1 MLFCAAASLRQEVA
15 DGLIRLANEARD
27 GARIP
32 FVTGLGATESAP
44 MALCAGDA
52 AFTGGRIGVP
62 VPGVELKVAPVG
74 DQMEGRLRG
83 PNITPGYWANPE
95 LTREA
100 FDEEGYYKLG
110 DALALLRSAGS
121 VEGICV
127 PGAHLGGFQA
137 LDGDVR
143 AGRARFGRG
152 CSRTSAIWSTTSSI
166 AGHDREFV
174 GALVFPNVA
183 TCRELAGI
191 PGACSPRQ
199 LLDAP
204 ECPGTVRGALR
215 LVRGVASGQL
225 HGGRSCDS
233 SRGPPCDRRAG
244 DHGKGQRE
252 PEGRSRRDAPRSLRN
267 STVMPAQAS

>member
-1 MLFCAAASLRQEVA
+1 MPA
-15 DGLIRLANEARD
+15 
-27 GARIP
+27 
-32 FVTGLGATESAP
+32 
-44 MALCAGDA
+44 
-52 AFTGGRIGVP
+52 
-62 VPGVELKVAPVG
+62 PGVELKVAPVG

-110 DALALLRSAGS
+110 DALAFFDPQDPSKGFAFQGRISEDFKLSTGTFVRVGAVRTKLL
-121 VEGICV
+121 
-127 PGAHLGGFQA
+127 AHF
-137 LDGDVR
+137 GDLVYD
-143 AGRARFGRG
+143 
-152 CSRTSAIWSTTSSI
+152 IVI
-166 AGHDREFV
+166 AGHDRAFV

-191 PGACSPRQ
+191 RGACSPRQ
-199 LLDAP
+199 LLTHP
-204 ECPGTVRGALR
+204 SVLGRFEERLR
-215 LVRGVASGQL
+215 LVRGVASSQL

-252 PEGRSRRDAPRSLRN
+252 PEGRARHDAPRSLRN
-267 STVMPAQAS
+267 STVMPARAS